1 MTGQHS
7 GQKCQ
12 REREMG
18 DPEARKR
25 YAEKN
30 EADDLRRAFEK
41 LDTEK
46 HAPLG
51 ETATRLERETE

>member
-1 MTGQHS
+1 
-7 GQKCQ
+7 
-12 REREMG
+12 MG

-46 HAPLG
+46 HAHLG